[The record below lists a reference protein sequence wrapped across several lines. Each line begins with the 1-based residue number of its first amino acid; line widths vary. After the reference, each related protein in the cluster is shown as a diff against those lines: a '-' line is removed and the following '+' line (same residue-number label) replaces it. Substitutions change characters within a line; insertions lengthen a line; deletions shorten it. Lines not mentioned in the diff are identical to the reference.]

1 MLQVCGRA
9 VSLGDEETAK
19 LGCGILDDCV
29 ESPAGV
35 VHPHLAP
42 TPALTPALAPE
53 PSPDP
58 NPNPAPIPRLPLP
71 RSTRTWLPSWPS
83 RRTRPSVAASKRKRA
98 PSALNLLAPPPIP
111 PIFRD
116 LSPQVRLRA
125 QPARDGRSAQA
136 QARRQAAARPPSGA
150 HALRDL
156 CRGGGARRGR
166 RRAEPAQARRT
177 GPLHLLC
184 SACTS
189 SPHRPPPLTM
199 APLTMAVLT
208 MAPLTMALPTMAL
221 PTMAPLTMALP
232 TMALLTMALLTMAG
246 PRRAGPPSALEA
258 CRAGAARAGGA
269 ASRLRLPLPPQ
280 SCPRLSRCHRGGVRR
295 GLRPTA
301 SPSPSP

>member
-1 MLQVCGRA
+1 MSILESSDDARLLKPMLPAMLQVCGRA

-156 CRGGGARRGR
+156 RRGGGTRRGR
-166 RRAEPAQARRT
+166 RRAQPAQARRT
-177 GPLHLLC
+177 GPLHLLWRHLLWPC
-184 SACTS
+184 SLWL
-189 SPHRPPPLTM
+189 H
-199 APLTMAVLT
+199 
-208 MAPLTMALPTMAL
+208 
-221 PTMAPLTMALP
+221 
-232 TMALLTMALLTMAG
+232 LLWLYLLW
-246 PRRAGPPSALEA
+246 PYLLWLHLLWLYLLWPYL
-258 CRAGAARAGGA
+258 
-269 ASRLRLPLPPQ
+269 LWLY
-280 SCPRLSRCHRGGVRR
+280 
-295 GLRPTA
+295 
-301 SPSPSP
+301 